1 MTQIKRKMIPINEID
16 TSFELAKDGT
26 TQTLIHR
33 ILGAVLKSNRS
44 FEIFKILRYYAEK
57 V

>member
-1 MTQIKRKMIPINEID
+1 MTQIKRKMIPINEIE